1 MKTNWTV
8 LWVAWVFLSVS
19 ALEAKEIVK
28 NPLEV
33 AGRKASAIQEKRV
46 VPQQW
51 SSGKSL
57 SLTEKR
63 IPMEAW
69 SKHFSSVGSKRAP
82 IEMRAKAQ
90 STVEVTRR
98 KFPKQSRPMARMD
111 RQMARIKKEAGI
123 HTKDRPLILR
133 EQQVYAMMLQGA
145 VFEQAMQQQLSL
157 RDLNR
162 FQFRRNRSDAPVPIK
177 PAGSGER

>member
-1 MKTNWTV
+1 
-8 LWVAWVFLSVS
+8 
-19 ALEAKEIVK
+19 
-28 NPLEV
+28 
-33 AGRKASAIQEKRV
+33 
-46 VPQQW
+46 
-51 SSGKSL
+51 
-57 SLTEKR
+57 
-63 IPMEAW
+63 
-69 SKHFSSVGSKRAP
+69 
-82 IEMRAKAQ
+82 
-90 STVEVTRR
+90 
-98 KFPKQSRPMARMD
+98 MARMD